1 MRAHGI
7 VRIRVGESHMTHT
20 RGKVMHFIQR
30 LVRQACLGTTLGIGI
45 CTFAFTGCN
54 KEIIAFPTKE
64 EKTPKLIGSSA
75 APYGLEPMEV
85 MGYGVV
91 VGLPGTGGNIPQG
104 PARSAA
110 LAMLNQKKFDKPTE
124 FLASKEAAVVLVMG
138 KVAAGARPG
147 DTFDVEL
154 KCLDEDRQTTSL
166 RGGYLLFC
174 SLKDVADVSQLSE
187 RTAESGSQFRTG
199 FEWAIAEGPVMIK
212 LGQTSDLRKGCVVA
226 GARLKK
232 ERQVAL
238 MLRGDNIKKA
248 EHAMRIGTAI
258 DERFRVQTSGNF
270 AKIAD
275 PKDAEHIL
283 LRIPDQYR
291 SNVTRFLE
299 VLGRIPYESGSM
311 ERLAWQRKC
320 SDDLLDPDKCFEAA
334 VRLEAIGSDVAS
346 ELAKGCK
353 HDHLKVRFAAAE
365 ALAYLGNSEL
375 SSDVLADV
383 ALRSPELRSYAI
395 TALTVNRDSA
405 CSTKLRELLTSD
417 SIETRY
423 AAFVAL
429 RTAHPT
435 DPALRTLQARDASYN
450 LYDVAAQSQPMV
462 HVSTVGKPE
471 IVLFG
476 KGHQLQA
483 PCSLTAGPDLVVT
496 LREGEADCTISMTD
510 ADGKQVK
517 RRCPS
522 SVNQVLAMSSQMGA
536 SYADLVDLLRQA
548 SENHCLS
555 TKLVIDGMP
564 KLIPWSQLARADLP
578 GQ

>member
-1 MRAHGI
+1 M
-7 VRIRVGESHMTHT
+7 
-20 RGKVMHFIQR
+20 VMNCIQR
-30 LVRQACLGTTLGIGI
+30 WTRYACLGLTVGIGI
-45 CTFAFTGCN
+45 CTVAITGCN

-110 LAMLNQKKFDKPTE
+110 LGMLNQKKFEKPTE

-138 KVAAGARPG
+138 KVAAGSRNG
-147 DTFDVEL
+147 DTFDIEL

-166 RGGYLLFC
+166 QGGYLLFC

-187 RTAESGSQFRTG
+187 RTAEGGSQYRSG

-212 LGQTSDLRKGCVVA
+212 LGQTADHRKGRVVA

-238 MLRGDNIKKA
+238 MMRGDYAKKA
-248 EHAMRIGTAI
+248 EHAMRIGAAI
-258 DERFRVQTSGNF
+258 DERFRVQSSGNF

-275 PKDAEHIL
+275 PKDAQHIL

-291 SNVTRFLE
+291 SNVARFLE
-299 VLGRIPYESGSM
+299 VLGRIPYEAGSM
-311 ERLAWQRKC
+311 ERNAWQQKC
-320 SDDLLDPDKCFEAA
+320 GEDLLDPDRCFEAA
-334 VRLEAIGSDVAS
+334 VRLEAIGTDVTS
-346 ELAKGCK
+346 QLAKGCK
-353 HDHLKVRFAAAE
+353 HDHMKVRFAAAE
-365 ALAYLGNSEL
+365 SLAYLGNSEL
-375 SSDVLADV
+375 SADVLAEV

-395 TALTVNRDSA
+395 TALAVNKDSA
-405 CSTKLRELLTSD
+405 CSTKLRDLLSCD

-423 AAFVAL
+423 AAFVAM

-435 DPALRTLQARDASYN
+435 DPSLRAFHVKDANYC
-450 LYDVAAQSQPMV
+450 LYDVGANTQPMI

-471 IVLFG
+471 IVIFG
-476 KGHQLQA
+476 KGHQLLA
-483 PCSLTAGPDLVVT
+483 PCSLVVGADIVVN
-496 LREGEADCTISMTD
+496 LREGEDECTISVTD

-517 RRCPS
+517 RRCSS
-522 SVNQVLAMSSQMGA
+522 SVNQVLATTAQMGA

-555 TKLVIDGMP
+555 TKLAIDGMP

-578 GQ
+578 VY